1 MNIDASVKNGRAAG
15 GGAIRDHQGRVVVA
29 FVNEL
34 GSMGVLEAE
43 AAALQSGLQ
52 ICISRH
58 LQGVDAEVDSRALH
72 QLVSSSATPK

>member
-1 MNIDASVKNGRAAG
+1 MNTDASVKNGRASG
-15 GGAIRDHQGRVVVA
+15 GGVICDYQGRVLVA